1 MSDIDDL
8 KRIWPQAD
16 FVLDYDWEAKLV
28 SKPKGTSKLGLILQN
43 QGKRRALT
51 FGSVKRMFFAH
62 WGMTKRG
69 QDDNAK
75 FDWYHSRKLV

>member
-1 MSDIDDL
+1 MSDTDDL

-16 FVLDYDWEAKLV
+16 FVLDYEWEAKLV
-28 SKPKGTSKLGLILQN
+28 PKP
-43 QGKRRALT
+43 RALLNLATSCKIQQRKAVT
-51 FGSVKRMFFAH
+51 FGSVKRMFFGH

-75 FDWYHSRKLV
+75 FHWYHSRKLV